1 MSTLVPHLGKG
12 YSELPKILEQF
23 ENDLKPA
30 KEQLD
35 NEGKLLESCLS
46 KNSAQM
52 HYYDERRIR
61 LHSLVKFF
69 KIEKDRV
76 RSEWTRKYN
85 ENYSRQLTIQLISKY
100 VDSEPDYLLV
110 LNLSLEVE
118 EIYEEYISIVD
129 AFKQRHY
136 ELTNMTKLRIANL
149 EFSEI

>member
-12 YSELPKILEQF
+12 YAELPKILEQF

-69 KIEKDRV
+69 RGEVDRV
-76 RSEWTRKYN
+76 RGECYRRYN
-85 ENYSRQLTIQLISKY
+85 ENYSRALQFNLMTKY
-100 VDSEPDYLLV
+100 IDSEPDVATANNILI
-110 LNLSLEVE
+110 EIE
-118 EIYEEYISIVD
+118 EIYEEYISVVD